1 MGERNR
7 LDFEIYELKRLLER
21 TAEQHHF
28 NFLHPKVIAL
38 SQRLDFLIVKIMK
51 MPLA

>member
-1 MGERNR
+1 MGEHNG
-7 LDFEIYELKRLLER
+7 LDCEIHELKKLLEH

-51 MPLA
+51 QNIA